1 MKRFAA
7 LLLGLSMLVGGV
19 SAEAQKDPAV
29 GDVQMSHKDTL
40 LGNLR
45 RSPIHTRLVAAMT
58 AAGLADSLGSTGHIT
73 LFAPTDDAFAQLP
86 AGTLTGLEQPGNQD
100 QLRRLVLYHA
110 VNGKLTAKKLNK
122 LVKKGKGSASLTTL
136 AGAPLL
142 VKRAGS
148 ILTLTDSKGGTA
160 VIITADV
167 TAKDDV
173 MHVIDKVLLP
183 Q

>member
-7 LLLGLSMLVGGV
+7 VVLGLVILGVV
-19 SAEAQKDPAV
+19 SARAQKDPDV

-45 RSPIHTRLVAAMT
+45 RSPIHTRLVDAIT
-58 AAGLADSLGSTGHIT
+58 AAGLADSLGNAGSIT
-73 LFAPTDDAFAQLP
+73 LFAPTDDAFARLP
-86 AGTLTGLEQPGNQD
+86 AGTLTRLEQPGNQE
-100 QLRRLVLYHA
+100 QLRRLILYHV
-110 VNGKLTAKKLNK
+110 VNGKLTAKKLYK
-122 LVKKGKGSASLTTL
+122 LVKKGKGTASLTTL
-136 AGAPLL
+136 AGAPLT

-148 ILTLTDSKGGTA
+148 ILTLTDTKGDTA

-167 TAKDDV
+167 SAKKNI
-173 MHVIDKVLLP
+173 MHVIDGVLMP